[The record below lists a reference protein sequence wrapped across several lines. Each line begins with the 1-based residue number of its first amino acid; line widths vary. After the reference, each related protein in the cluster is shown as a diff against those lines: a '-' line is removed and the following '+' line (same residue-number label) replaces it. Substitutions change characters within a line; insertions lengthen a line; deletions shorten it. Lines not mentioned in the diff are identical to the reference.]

1 MRTNLPV
8 TQHEVVMED
17 DDIIVSTTD
26 LKGRMLTVNHTFLQ
40 ISGFT
45 EEELIGKAH
54 NLVRHPDMPA
64 SAFQNLWDVIQTGDP
79 WTGIVKN
86 RCKNGDFYWVQAN
99 VAPIIENGQTTG
111 YLSVR
116 TKPSAEDIKAASD
129 LYEKI
134 NAGKVLLGKKTIL
147 QKLNVLSY
155 MKVWQEIIALV
166 VITMLLFGAA
176 WYKVSTALYE
186 AHDGLEM
193 ANNDRNTAV
202 LATQMDGILQF
213 EQNLLLKILLQDD
226 VPVQDDI
233 EVIQN
238 DIETLREN
246 ISALKA
252 ADLGEDEREAAN
264 GFSDEVNRYVG
275 ELLNPAI
282 AYLQQGDMDR
292 LRTLLH
298 EKVIDMDY
306 SPSTQMLLALQV
318 QLKSVSEDEFEV
330 AQGQMEY
337 VSSVS
342 QILIVLAIILASLLG
357 YYVTRRLSKRLAY
370 ASEMLNRV
378 SEGEYF
384 DWVQVDQNDEV
395 GALLMALKSM
405 QIRQGYRM
413 TEVQVMAN
421 EALRIRQSL
430 DVASS
435 HVMIADVDYRII
447 YMNQSMKSMMESN
460 ARAFKEV
467 LPDFDVESLIG
478 STIDMFHKDP
488 AHQRRLLDALQT
500 SFTSEDLNING
511 RWIRITATPVFNSK
525 GERVAITTEW
535 EDRTSQLQ
543 IENEVKLFVQAG
555 IDGDFSRRLESQ
567 GHEGFMLV
575 LSKSLNELNTMFE
588 GVFANFGQALEAI
601 EKGQLMHRIDAE
613 YKGVFDQ
620 MTQATNRTAEKLA
633 EVLTDVRNTAM
644 NVADGSAEI
653 SNGNSTLSDRTQEQ
667 AAALEETSASV
678 EELTGTVQ
686 QNADNAR
693 QANQLAVTTSEQAEK
708 GQIVVK
714 QAIEAVAGISQ
725 SSRKIADIIGVIDE
739 IAFQTNLLALNAAVE
754 AARAGEQGRGFAVV
768 AGEVRT
774 LAGRSAGAAKEIK
787 GLIGASVESVDLGSK
802 LVNDSGEALS
812 EIVNSVQKVTDIIAE
827 IAAASQEQ
835 SQGVDQINK
844 AITQLDSAV
853 QQNAALVEETAASSA
868 NLDQESNDLLG
879 MVDNFDL
886 GERQRH
892 TRQRNKRNPVK
903 TAPAR
908 SVARPSRSAAATRPS
923 SRAPAPK
930 LSSQSVSDDDVWQEF

>member
-8 TQHEVVMED
+8 TQHEVVMGD

-45 EEELIGKAH
+45 EKELMGKAH

-99 VAPIIENGQTTG
+99 VAPIIEDGRTTG

-116 TKPSAEDIKAASD
+116 TKPSAEDVKAASD

-134 NAGKVLLGKKTIL
+134 NAGQVVLGKKTVL
-147 QKLNVLSY
+147 QRLNILSY

-166 VITMLLFGAA
+166 VITMLLFGVA

-186 AHDGLEM
+186 AHDVLAM

-202 LATQMDGILQF
+202 LAAQMDGILQF
-213 EQNLLLKILLQDD
+213 EQNLLLKTLLQDE

-233 EVIQN
+233 EIIQN

-264 GFSDEVNRYVG
+264 AFSDEVNRYVG

-282 AYLQQGDMDR
+282 VYLQQGDMKR
-292 LRTLLH
+292 LRVLLH

-318 QLKSVSEDEFEV
+318 QLNSVSEDEFEV
-330 AQGQMEY
+330 AEGRMEY

-342 QILIVLAIILASLLG
+342 QMLVVLAIILASLLG

-370 ASEMLNRV
+370 ASKMLNRV

-384 DWVQVDQNDEV
+384 DWVQVDQNDEI
-395 GALLMALKSM
+395 GSLLMALKSM

-421 EALRIRQSL
+421 EALRIKQSL
-430 DVASS
+430 DVANSNM
-435 HVMIADVDYRII
+435 MIADADYRII
-447 YMNQSMKSMMESN
+447 YMNQSMKGMMESN

-478 STIDMFHKDP
+478 STINMFHKDP

-511 RWIRITATPVFNSK
+511 RWIRITATPVFNNK

-543 IENEVKLFVQAG
+543 IEGEVKLFVQAG
-555 IDGDFSRRLESQ
+555 IDGDFSRRLEAQ

-575 LSKSLNELNTMFE
+575 LSESLNDLNAMFE

-613 YKGVFDQ
+613 YKGVFGS

-653 SNGNSTLSDRTQEQ
+653 SNGNTTLSDRTQEQ

-678 EELTGTVQ
+678 EELSGTVQ

-774 LAGRSAGAAKEIK
+774 LAGRSAEAAKEIK

-812 EIVNSVQKVTDIIAE
+812 EIVQSVQKVTDIIAE

-886 GERQRH
+886 GKGQRH
-892 TRQRNKRNPVK
+892 TRQTNKRNPMK

-908 SVARPSRSAAATRPS
+908 SVAQPSRSAAATRPS
-923 SRAPAPK
+923 SRVTAPK
-930 LSSQSVSDDDVWQEF
+930 LSSQSASDDDVWQEF